1 MSLKLGRPLG
11 VVNLGVVNLGAVN
24 LGAVNLDARL
34 EAAL

>member
-34 EAAL
+34 AAAL